1 LKPAWKINLETVGVI
16 AEKEMLDAVRN
27 RWFHVFVVFF
37 FLLSASITYFGL
49 AGSGGI
55 GLESFNRATA
65 SLLNLILFVIPL
77 FTLILGGSS
86 ITGEREQGTWML
98 LMSKPIT
105 AAELVLGKYLGLASS
120 MVLAIMIGFGLIG
133 ILTAFR
139 FSPSEAKAYFMFVL
153 LSILLTLSFLSLAIL
168 ISAAAKRRVTAV
180 VGGIIVWFVAVML
193 YDIAVMGGAKLFAG
207 KMVDYF
213 LLVSLL
219 ANPVDSIR
227 ILGIVHLGGETV
239 FGPSLVSLTRL
250 LSDVSSNI
258 LLLSGITI
266 WMVVPLFLAI
276 SVIQRRGGV

>member
-1 LKPAWKINLETVGVI
+1 MKPAWKINLETVGVI

-180 VGGIIVWFVAVML
+180 VGGIIGWFVAVML

-266 WMVVPLFLAI
+266 WMVVPLSLAI

>member
-180 VGGIIVWFVAVML
+180 VGGIIGWFVAVML

-266 WMVVPLFLAI
+266 WMVVPLSLAI

>member
-1 LKPAWKINLETVGVI
+1 MVSRVCGV
-16 AEKEMLDAVRN
+16 
-27 RWFHVFVVFF
+27 F

-180 VGGIIVWFVAVML
+180 VGGIIGWFVAVML

-266 WMVVPLFLAI
+266 WMVVPLSLAI

>member
-1 LKPAWKINLETVGVI
+1 VTGVQTC
-16 AEKEMLDAVRN
+16 AL
-27 RWFHVFVVFF
+27 
-37 FLLSASITYFGL
+37 
-49 AGSGGI
+49 
-55 GLESFNRATA
+55 
-65 SLLNLILFVIPL
+65 
-77 FTLILGGSS
+77 
-86 ITGEREQGTWML
+86 
-98 LMSKPIT
+98 PI
-105 AAELVLGKYLGLASS
+105 
-120 MVLAIMIGFGLIG
+120 
-133 ILTAFR
+133 
-139 FSPSEAKAYFMFVL
+139 
-153 LSILLTLSFLSLAIL
+153 SILLTLSFLSLAIL

-180 VGGIIVWFVAVML
+180 VGGIIGWFVAVML

-266 WMVVPLFLAI
+266 WMVVPLSLAI

>member
-1 LKPAWKINLETVGVI
+1 MKPAWKINLETVGVI

>member
-1 LKPAWKINLETVGVI
+1 MKPAWKIKLETVGVI
-16 AEKEMLDAVRN
+16 AEKEMLDAIRN

-37 FLLSASITYFGL
+37 FLLSASITYVGL

-55 GLESFNRATA
+55 GFESFNRATA

-77 FTLILGGSS
+77 FTLILGGLS
-86 ITGEREQGTWML
+86 ITGEREQGTLML
-98 LMSKPIT
+98 LMSKPMT
-105 AAELVLGKYLGLASS
+105 AAELVLGKYLGIAAS

-139 FSPSEAKAYFMFVL
+139 FSPSEAKAYFIFVL

-168 ISAAAKRRVTAV
+168 ISAAAKKRVTSV
-180 VGGIIVWFVAVML
+180 VGGIIVWFIAVML
-193 YDIAVMGGAKLFAG
+193 YDFAVMWGANLFTG

-219 ANPVDSIR
+219 ANPVDSVR

-250 LSDVSSNI
+250 LSDVSSDI
-258 LLLSGITI
+258 LLLAGIAV

-276 SVIQRRGGV
+276 SVFQRRGGV

>member
-1 LKPAWKINLETVGVI
+1 MKPAWKINLETVGVI

-37 FLLSASITYFGL
+37 FLLSASIIHFGL

-180 VGGIIVWFVAVML
+180 VGGIIGWFVAVML

-266 WMVVPLFLAI
+266 WMVVPLSLAI

>member
-1 LKPAWKINLETVGVI
+1 MKPAWKINLETVGVI

-37 FLLSASITYFGL
+37 FLLSASIIHFGL

-266 WMVVPLFLAI
+266 WMVVPLSLAI